1 MNVAMTL
8 EKRPGLENER
18 IRTSVD
24 LQAGLRNFEVGRY
37 PNARPVPINVAIVED
52 DSGVRESLAALI
64 RGTVGFQCT
73 NKYATAELAL
83 RELPKN
89 WPDVV
94 VMDINLPN
102 QSGIECVAK
111 LKLLKPKLQI
121 LIFTVLEDSN
131 EIFKSLMAGASGYL
145 IKETPPAE
153 ILQAITEVHRG
164 GSPMSGSIARK
175 VVNYF
180 QKKGKFSEDVESLS
194 ARELEVL
201 THLAKGYRYK
211 EIADAL
217 SISSLTV
224 RSHLQ
229 KIYEKLQV
237 HSRTEAVV
245 KFLGSN

>member
-1 MNVAMTL
+1 MTL
-8 EKRPGLENER
+8 EKRPVIANDP
-18 IRTSVD
+18 IRSPIE
-24 LQAGLRNFEVGRY
+24 LHFGGRSFEPGHFA
-37 PNARPVPINVAIVED
+37 NARPKPINVAIVED
-52 DSGVRESLAALI
+52 DAGVRESLAALI

-73 NKYATAELAL
+73 NKYSNAELAL

-94 VMDINLPN
+94 LMDINLPN
-102 QSGIECVAK
+102 QSGIDYVAK

-145 IKETPPAE
+145 VKETPPAE
-153 ILQAITEVHRG
+153 ILEAISEVYRG
-164 GSPMSGSIARK
+164 GSPISGSIARK
-175 VVNYF
+175 VVDYF
-180 QKKGKFSEDVESLS
+180 QKKGKSSEDVESLS

-211 EIADAL
+211 EIADVL